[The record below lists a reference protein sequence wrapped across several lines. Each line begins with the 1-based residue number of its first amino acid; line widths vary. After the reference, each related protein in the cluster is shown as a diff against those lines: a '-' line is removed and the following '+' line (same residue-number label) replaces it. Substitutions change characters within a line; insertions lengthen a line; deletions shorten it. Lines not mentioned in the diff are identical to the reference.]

1 MQNCVREVAYVKK
14 SICVIYDNNKKMC
27 IFMQEISKTIIECD
41 TNVIYTFVNIN
52 NKLERIIYDNNGYVV
67 QYYTHLPIENINIQ
81 TKNRIIFLYTFNI

>member
-41 TNVIYTFVNIN
+41 TNVIYTFVNN
-52 NKLERIIYDNNGYVV
+52 CL
-67 QYYTHLPIENINIQ
+67 
-81 TKNRIIFLYTFNI
+81 